1 MRWCRFVLSVSLCAC
16 LSSAPVGADPRAMVT
31 NLLPLPSSA
40 QFGSGRLA
48 VDASFQIGATGTVDD
63 RLRHAV
69 GRALVRLSRQTGL
82 EISRELSAD
91 ATKARLTIVCDG
103 PGASTPSLDENESYS
118 LEVTADR
125 ATLRAPTVVGAL
137 RGLETVLQ
145 LLTADRVGWY
155 LPAVTIQ
162 DTPRFRWRGLLID
175 VARHWMPMDVL
186 KRNLD
191 LMAAVKLNVLHL
203 HLTEDQGFRIESKR
217 YPSLHQ
223 KGSDGN
229 YFTQAEM
236 KDLIGYAAERGIRV
250 VPEFDMPGHSTS
262 WLVGHPEL
270 GSAPGPYSIERTWGI
285 MEPALDPTR
294 EEVYK
299 LLDGFLGEMAAL
311 FPDAYLHI
319 GGDENKGKQWMAN
332 DRITAFMKQHDL
344 ADAHALQAYFNRRL
358 LTIVQKHG
366 KKMIGWDEVLHPD
379 LPKDVVVQS
388 WRGPKSLGEAAK
400 QGYSGILS
408 NGYYIDLNYPTS
420 QHYVVDPLPDSL
432 NLTPEEAAR
441 VLGGEACMWSEYVDP
456 GNIDSRL
463 WPRLAA
469 IAERFWSPKTVTD
482 VDDVYRRMALFSP
495 WLEIA
500 GSRHITGQGILVRN
514 LAKGGDVAAVGT
526 LISLIEPVKEYKRGD
541 LHKSTQLTPLTRVS
555 DTAQPESFEARRV
568 NRAIDGLIADA
579 PRFSLNADNLAA
591 TFSRWRDAGPA
602 ISAAQAGSPA
612 LAEAGTMPGDMTAL
626 GALGLEALA
635 YLRNGSAPPDG
646 WADAAL
652 ARVKTAEAPRAECEF
667 AMLSGVRLLVAAAD
681 QRAAFDPSDAAG
693 WQAKVKSRADVK

>member
-1 MRWCRFVLSVSLCAC
+1 
-16 LSSAPVGADPRAMVT
+16 
-31 NLLPLPSSA
+31 
-40 QFGSGRLA
+40 
-48 VDASFQIGATGTVDD
+48 
-63 RLRHAV
+63 
-69 GRALVRLSRQTGL
+69 
-82 EISRELSAD
+82 
-91 ATKARLTIVCDG
+91 
-103 PGASTPSLDENESYS
+103 
-118 LEVTADR
+118 
-125 ATLRAPTVVGAL
+125 
-137 RGLETVLQ
+137 
-145 LLTADRVGWY
+145 
-155 LPAVTIQ
+155 
-162 DTPRFRWRGLLID
+162 
-175 VARHWMPMDVL
+175 
-186 KRNLD
+186 
-191 LMAAVKLNVLHL
+191 MAAVKLNVLHL

-217 YPSLHQ
+217 YPSLHE

-236 KDLIGYAAERGIRV
+236 KELIAYATDRGIRV
-250 VPEFDMPGHSTS
+250 VPEFDIPGHSTS

-332 DRITAFMKQHDL
+332 ERITAFMKQHDL
-344 ADAHALQAYFNRRL
+344 ADAHALQAYFNKRL
-358 LTIVQKHG
+358 LAIVQKHG

-469 IAERFWSPKTVTD
+469 IAERFWSPQDGDATC
-482 VDDVYRRMALFSP
+482 DDVYRRMALFSP

-526 LISLIEPVKEYKRGD
+526 LIGLIEPVKEYKRGD
-541 LHKSTQLTPLTRVS
+541 LHKTTQFTPLTRVS

-568 NRAIDGLIADA
+568 NRAIDALVADA
-579 PRFSLNADNLAA
+579 PRFSLSADNLA
-591 TFSRWRDAGPA
+591 RR
-602 ISAAQAGSPA
+602 SPA
-612 LAEAGTMPGDMTAL
+612 GATPVRRSPRHRPGLPPSPKQARCLDDMTAL
-626 GALGLEALA
+626 GTLGLEALA
-635 YLRNGSAPPDG
+635 YLRTGSAPPDG

-652 ARVKTAEAPRAECEF
+652 ARIRTAQ
-667 AMLSGVRLLVAAAD
+667 AAAS
-681 QRAAFDPSDAAG
+681 RMRVRDAVRHATARRRRRSARGLRSVRCGGMAG
-693 WQAKVKSRADVK
+693 EGEGASGREMIDVTLRFRQERGTTDYADYADVSETLSAIANPCVHAFTLSDRPAA

>member
-1 MRWCRFVLSVSLCAC
+1 MRWCRFVLSLIFCAC
-16 LSSAPVGADPRAMVT
+16 LTSAGATADSRPTTV
-31 NLLPLPSSA
+31 NLLPLPSSV

-48 VDASFQIGATGTVDD
+48 IDTAFQIGASGVVDD

-69 GRALVRLSRQTGL
+69 ARALVRLSRQTGL
-82 EISRELSAD
+82 EVSRDLAAD

-103 PGASTPSLDENESYS
+103 PGASVPSLDENESYT
-118 LEVTADR
+118 LEVTGDR

-145 LLTADRVGWY
+145 LTTADRGGWY

-175 VARHWMPMDVL
+175 VARHWMPMDVI

-217 YPSLHQ
+217 YPALHE

-236 KDLIGYAAERGIRV
+236 KELISYAADRGIRV
-250 VPEFDMPGHSTS
+250 IPEFDMPGHSTS

-319 GGDENKGKQWMAN
+319 GGDENKGTQWMAN
-332 DRITAFMKQHDL
+332 ERIRAFMKQHDI
-344 ADAHALQAYFNRRL
+344 ADPNGLQAYFNKRL

-379 LPKDVVVQS
+379 LPKDIVVQS

-408 NGYYIDLNYPTS
+408 NGYYLDLNFPTS
-420 QHYVVDPLPDSL
+420 QHYLVDPLPDSL
-432 NLTPEEAAR
+432 GLTAEQAAR
-441 VLGGEACMWSEYVDP
+441 VLGGEAAMWSEYVDP

-469 IAERFWSPKTVTD
+469 VAERLWSPKTVTD
-482 VDDVYRRMALFSP
+482 VDDVYRRLALFSP

-514 LAKGGDVAAVGT
+514 LAKGGDIAAVST
-526 LISLIEPVKEYKRGD
+526 LIGVIEPVKEYRRGD
-541 LHKSTQLTPLTRVS
+541 LHKSTQFTPLTRVS
-555 DTAQPESFEARRV
+555 DTAQPESFEAHRV
-568 NRAIDGLIADA
+568 NRAIDALVADA
-579 PRFSLNADNLAA
+579 PRFSLNADNLAT
-591 TFSRWRDAGPA
+591 TFSRWRDVGPA
-602 ISAAQAGSPA
+602 ISAAEAGSPA
-612 LAEAGTMPGDMTAL
+612 LAEAGTMPEDLAAL
-626 GALGLEALA
+626 GTLGLEALA
-635 YLRNGSAPPDG
+635 YLRNGTAPAEG

-652 ARVKTAEAPRAECEF
+652 ARITTAETPRAECQF
-667 AMLSGVRLLVAAAD
+667 AMLSGLRLLVAAAD
-681 QRAAFDPSDAAG
+681 QRAGFDPSDAAG
-693 WQAKVKSRADVK
+693 WQAKVKTRAGVK